1 MIEACVYKFR
11 FKYVE
16 TDSLIYDFDFDF
28 LIDLEISKEYNADA
42 TFFQNTGYYVCAPDD
57 MYIVFVYYT
66 EIKPFVAHND
76 YTKLTEII
84 KQFKCINKLND
95 LVQNN

>member
-1 MIEACVYKFR
+1 MSEKYVYKFK

-16 TDSLIYDFDFDF
+16 TDSLIDEFDFDF
-28 LIDLEISKEYNADA
+28 LIDLGISKEYNADD
-42 TFFQNTGYYVCAPDD
+42 TFFQNTGYYVGAPDD
-57 MYIVFVYYT
+57 MYIVVVYYT
-66 EIKPFVAHND
+66 KIKPFVAHND

-84 KQFKCINKLND
+84 KQFKRINKLNE